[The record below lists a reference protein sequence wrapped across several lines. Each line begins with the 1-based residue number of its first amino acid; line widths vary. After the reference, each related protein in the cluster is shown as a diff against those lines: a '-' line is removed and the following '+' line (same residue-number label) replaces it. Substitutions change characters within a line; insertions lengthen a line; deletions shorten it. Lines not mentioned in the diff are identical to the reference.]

1 MMSQDQSS
9 SSLIEVNTPPD
20 QIISQII
27 QTSSSKNNS
36 TKASFDDLEKSKSSI
51 KSQSSTIILSSPLA
65 STPEE
70 DIVELNTFLDKIDSF
85 DNMNVGMFI
94 RNIFKKINRESNQYL
109 RGRERQ
115 REIDHRRSI
124 GGNARNQ
131 RRGRLEKLQF
141 LDYPN

>member
-20 QIISQII
+20 QIISQTI

-65 STPEE
+65 STPKE
-70 DIVELNTFLDKIDSF
+70 DIVELNTLLDKIDSF
-85 DNMNVGMFI
+85 DNNDDLALDDQI
-94 RNIFKKINRESNQYL
+94 
-109 RGRERQ
+109 
-115 REIDHRRSI
+115 
-124 GGNARNQ
+124 
-131 RRGRLEKLQF
+131 LQ
-141 LDYPN
+141 N